1 MRLDARDKFPSG
13 MEDYLATYGWH
24 FSKKMCDWATSKMY
38 KLDATKNKTF
48 ITPMKKE
55 GVDELLKRYNINLE
69 NKLGYDY
76 VFAANMCMADY
87 MGSSIDDERHM
98 ALFIRDYVDDQD
110 GYSELPFTR
119 FYADC
124 IGSGT
129 PINWEDMI

>member
-13 MEDYLATYGWH
+13 MEEYLSTYGWH
-24 FSKKMCDWATSKMY
+24 FSKKMCEWATSNMY
-38 KLDATKNKTF
+38 KLTASGSKTF

-55 GVDELLKRYNINLE
+55 GVDELLKRYGVKLN
-69 NKLGYDY
+69 NKVSYDY
-76 VFAANMCMADY
+76 VFAANMCFADY
-87 MGSSIDDERHM
+87 MGSSIEDEKHV
-98 ALFIRDYVDDQD
+98 ALFVKDYVDDED

-119 FYADC
+119 FFADC

>member
-13 MEDYLATYGWH
+13 MEEYLSGYGWH
-24 FSKKMCDWATSKMY
+24 FSKKMCDWAISRMY
-38 KLDATKNKTF
+38 KKDANGKKNF
-48 ITPMKKE
+48 IIPMSKD
-55 GVDELLKRYNINLE
+55 GVDEILKRYSLKLE
-69 NKLGYDY
+69 NKVGYDY

-87 MGSSIDDERHM
+87 MGSSIEDERHM
-98 ALFIRDYVDDQD
+98 ALFVKDYVDDQD

-129 PINWEDMI
+129 PIVWEDMM